1 MSEKCLKLI
10 TRGKIIME
18 NKICSNVR
26 IEKQNWE
33 KLKKIATLNKRSINK
48 EIEYII
54 EKRIE
59 EYRETLNKKDNK

>member
-1 MSEKCLKLI
+1 
-10 TRGKIIME
+10 ME

-26 IEKQNWE
+26 IEEQNWE